1 MPTTISPILIRYG
14 GAHKS
19 SFKMSAN
26 ELSQVAASVLR
37 RAKEK
42 AFYKGLPVFFADKG
56 KVMAE
61 YPDGRIEVV
70 KISNNVARTVRH
82 SRSQRNR

>member
-1 MPTTISPILIRYG
+1 MPTTVNPILIRYG

-19 SFKMSAN
+19 SFSMNAN
-26 ELSQVAASVLR
+26 ELNQAASSILR

-42 AFYKGLPVFFADKG
+42 AFYRGLPVYFADKG
-56 KVMAE
+56 KIMAE
-61 YPDGRIEVV
+61 YPDGRIEVA
-70 KISNNVARTVRH
+70 KISNNVARTIRY